1 MTKPFASLIL
11 ILLLALPVTAMA
23 SSAAAAA
30 AAAAATVAA
39 STNRQLPV
47 PAATGYVVDQAE
59 ILSPETELALAGL
72 IEALDQADSTQLAVL
87 TIPSLKGNNLEAYA
101 LKVAETWGIGQKG
114 KDNGALLLIAQKER
128 KVRIEVGY
136 GLEGRLT
143 DLLAGRI
150 IRNEITP
157 RFKEGDFDGGV
168 RAGVEAMIQAV
179 KGEHQ
184 ATTTTARE
192 TKANPTALLILDIA
206 GLVFLA
212 CLVVAALGAFRE
224 SYSPPPR
231 NRPGRETA
239 RTRPEERPARR
250 EETDTYVVPPVV
262 PPRRSSSSKSD
273 DSDDSSGSSFGGFG
287 GGRFGGG
294 RFGGGGASGGW

>member
-1 MTKPFASLIL
+1 MKPFASLIL

-23 SSAAAAA
+23 SSSAAAAA
-30 AAAAATVAA
+30 AAAAAA

-47 PAATGYVVDQAE
+47 PTATGYVVDQAE
-59 ILSPETELALAGL
+59 ILSPETEQALTGL
-72 IEALDQADSTQLAVL
+72 IEALDQSDSTQFAVL

-101 LKVAETWGIGQKG
+101 LKVAETWGVGQKG

-157 RFKEGDFDGGV
+157 RFKQGDFDGGV
-168 RAGVEAMIQAV
+168 RAGVEAMIEAV

-184 ATTTTARE
+184 ATTESKT
-192 TKANPTALLILDIA
+192 NPTALLILDIV

-212 CLVVAALGAFRE
+212 CLVVAVFGAFRE
-224 SYSPPPR
+224 ASPPPPR

-239 RTRPEERPARR
+239 RTRPEKPPSRR
-250 EETDTYVVPPVV
+250 EQTDPYVAPPVV
-262 PPRRSSSSKSD
+262 PYRSSSDSD
-273 DSDDSSGSSFGGFG
+273 DSDSSSGSSFGGFG

-294 RFGGGGASGGW
+294 GASGGW

>member
-1 MTKPFASLIL
+1 MKPFASLL
-11 ILLLALPVTAMA
+11 LVLLLALPVTAMA
-23 SSAAAAA
+23 SS
-30 AAAAATVAA
+30 AATVAA

-59 ILSPETELALAGL
+59 ILSPETEQALTG
-72 IEALDQADSTQLAVL
+72 IMEVLDKEDSTQLAVL
-87 TIPSLKGNNLEAYA
+87 TIPSLKGDNLEMYA
-101 LKVAETWGIGQKG
+101 LAVAETWGIGQKG

-179 KGEHQ
+179 KGEHR

-192 TKANPTALLILDIA
+192 TKANPTALLILDIV

-212 CLVVAALGAFRE
+212 CLVVAVFGAFRE
-224 SYSPPPR
+224 ASPPPPR

-239 RTRPEERPARR
+239 RTRPEKQPSRR
-250 EETDTYVVPPVV
+250 EQTDPYVAPPVV
-262 PPRRSSSSKSD
+262 PYRSSSDSD
-273 DSDDSSGSSFGGFG
+273 DSDSSSGSSFGGFG

-294 RFGGGGASGGW
+294 GASGGW

>member
-1 MTKPFASLIL
+1 MTKPFASLL
-11 ILLLALPVTAMA
+11 LVLLLALPMTVSA
-23 SSAAAAA
+23 SSIAGGVIATGAAIAAK
-30 AAAAATVAA
+30 
-39 STNRQLPV
+39 NRQNLPV
-47 PAATGYVVDQAE
+47 PDPTGYVVDQAE
-59 ILSPETELALAGL
+59 ILSPETEQALAGM
-72 IEALDQADSTQLAVL
+72 IEALDKKDSTQLAVL
-87 TIPSLKGNNLEAYA
+87 TIPTLKGDNLEMYA
-101 LKVAETWGIGQKG
+101 LAVAETWGVGQKG

-168 RAGVEAMIQAV
+168 RAGVEAMIEAV

-184 ATTTTARE
+184 ATTESKT
-192 TKANPTALLILDIA
+192 NPTALLILDIA

-212 CLVVAALGAFRE
+212 CLVIAVFGAFRE
-224 SYSPPPR
+224 ASPPPPR

-239 RTRPEERPARR
+239 RTRPEERPAHR
-250 EETDTYVVPPVV
+250 EQTDTYIEPPVV
-262 PPRRSSSSKSD
+262 PYRSSS

-294 RFGGGGASGGW
+294 GASGGW

>member
-1 MTKPFASLIL
+1 MKPFASLIL
-11 ILLLALPVTAMA
+11 LLLLALPMTAT
-23 SSAAAAA
+23 SSYYTYHTMPAK
-30 AAAAATVAA
+30 
-39 STNRQLPV
+39 NRQNLPV
-47 PAATGYVVDQAE
+47 PDPTGYIVDQAE
-59 ILSPETELALAGL
+59 ILSPETEQALTGM
-72 IEALDQADSTQLAVL
+72 IEALDKEDSTQLAVL
-87 TIPSLKGNNLEAYA
+87 TIPTLKGDNLEMYA
-101 LKVAETWGIGQKG
+101 LAVAETWGVGQKG

-184 ATTTTARE
+184 ATTESKT
-192 TKANPTALLILDIA
+192 NPTALLILDIA

-212 CLVVAALGAFRE
+212 YLVLVVFGAFRE
-224 SYSPPPR
+224 ASPPPPR

-239 RTRPEERPARR
+239 RTRPEDRPSRR
-250 EETDTYVVPPVV
+250 EQTDTYVAPPVV
-262 PPRRSSSSKSD
+262 PYRSSSDSD
-273 DSDDSSGSSFGGFG
+273 DSDDSDGSSGSSFGGFG

-294 RFGGGGASGGW
+294 GASGGW